1 VDKHSLIQT
10 AVVPLDGTP
19 LTERV
24 LPFATRLAR
33 IGAVKLVL
41 VRAHLPDDDRL
52 DLRLAH
58 PELGP
63 AERASLERAEAEAMI
78 MNLAQRLRQA
88 GLDAVGLFREGAAA
102 RVIQGVAAETK
113 ADLILMATHADGL
126 VGRFFLGS
134 VADEVVRNGSVPVL
148 MITAR
153 CQHPWPG
160 DRQLRVLVPLDG
172 SSLAE
177 RALMPAMQ
185 LVSTIKGQLVLLTVL
200 NDTRSTS
207 SDSRAESATEQ
218 AAAQRQLDVVATRL
232 QAAGLSVNTRVS
244 VGAVGASIVHEAAM
258 LDADLIALAT
268 HGRSGLARLL
278 TGSVARQVVEVADRP
293 VLLVSPRRR
302 GQRLARAKP
311 VSPRGAGQASA

>member
-19 LTERV
+19 LAERV

-63 AERASLERAEAEAMI
+63 AERASLERTEAEAMI

-102 RVIQGVAAETK
+102 RVIKGVAAETK

-126 VGRFFLGS
+126 AGRFFLGS
-134 VADEVVRNGSVPVL
+134 VADEVVRNGNVPVL

-160 DRQLRVLVPLDG
+160 DRQLRVLIPLDG
-172 SSLAE
+172 SNLAE
-177 RALMPAMQ
+177 RALMPATQ
-185 LVSTIKGQLVLLTVL
+185 LVSTIGGQLVLLTVL
-200 NDTRSTS
+200 NDARSTS
-207 SDSRAESATEQ
+207 SDSSAESAAEQ
-218 AAAQRQLDVVATRL
+218 AATQRQLDDVATRL
-232 QAAGLSVNTRVS
+232 QAASLSLNTRVS
-244 VGAVGASIVHEAAM
+244 LGAVGTSIVHEAAI
-258 LDADLIALAT
+258 LDADLIAMAT
-268 HGRSGLARLL
+268 HGRSGLTRLL
-278 TGSVARQVVEVADRP
+278 LGSVTRQVVELADRP
-293 VLLVSPRRR
+293 VLLVHPEAPGSAMGTGAVDSTGRH
-302 GQRLARAKP
+302 
-311 VSPRGAGQASA
+311 GAG